1 MTILN
6 IGNIYPVCIRIIT
19 LNDLRCT
26 KNIYMRSKM
35 RYVLPNLLIPNFY
48 VYDMNKL
55 KNSKETFSTK
65 GCVKVFCITLRSA
78 SDIEIC
84 LPINWNISIE

>member
-19 LNDLRCT
+19 LNDL
-26 KNIYMRSKM
+26 RSKM

-78 SDIEIC
+78 SDIEI
-84 LPINWNISIE
+84 